1 MKYFQRSLSLSPW
14 SSHRMRNQCL
24 PCSGTE
30 HQAPERASPLRTG
43 YPVSSWM
50 KITDLI
56 WFIGLLH
63 LIVTFFVFSENP
75 WTGWDASRAGA
86 HQKTPGS
93 FHPFSRI
100 SYLAEVERKE
110 DLTCPMFGTKVS
122 NINSPIGTCH
132 FIPHNF
138 LLFHWSDVHLRP
150 EGPNDG
156 VRWGTPDSYLEYS
169 LSVFSL
175 PKLKHF
181 GVYTFKSPNQSL
193 HIGITG
199 SSSNF
204 AFRFGLVGF
213 IGVGF
218 LHSEI
223 RRTTNQ
229 I

>member
-1 MKYFQRSLSLSPW
+1 MIFTSYEESMFALFRHRTSSTGESKSTEDWISSFFLNENYWPYLIHWFVAPNSDIFCFFRESLD
-14 SSHRMRNQCL
+14 RMRCL
-24 PCSGTE
+24 SC
-30 HQAPERASPLRTG
+30 RRTSKNAREF
-43 YPVSSWM
+43 PS
-50 KITDLI
+50 
-56 WFIGLLH
+56 
-63 LIVTFFVFSENP
+63 
-75 WTGWDASRAGA
+75 
-86 HQKTPGS
+86 
-93 FHPFSRI
+93 FSRI